1 MSLTDLPRAAF
12 GTYLKVLRTPVD
24 VALKATGRGDG
35 AKVAVDRTEA
45 AVREVAGSAVGDQKL
60 KRDAKQRRAA
70 ADAREEAIELRA
82 EAQKTAKKGQQ
93 KR

>member
-24 VALKATGRGDG
+24 LALKATGRGDG

-45 AVREVAGSAVGDQKL
+45 AVREVAGY
-60 KRDAKQRRAA
+60 RR
-70 ADAREEAIELRA
+70 R
-82 EAQKTAKKGQQ
+82 
-93 KR
+93 